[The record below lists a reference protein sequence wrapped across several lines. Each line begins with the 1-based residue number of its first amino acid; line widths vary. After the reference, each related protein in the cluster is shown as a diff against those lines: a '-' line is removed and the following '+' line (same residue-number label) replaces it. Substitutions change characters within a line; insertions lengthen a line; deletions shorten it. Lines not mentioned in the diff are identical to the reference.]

1 MTSKPFSS
9 RFQRI
14 LAALALAL
22 SATTTLLPSA
32 SAAGIGFRGVPQ
44 ADGVVGW
51 NRSTAGGPEAQRTG
65 HELTWLRGVFP
76 VAVFADHHLAWP
88 GFDRITAGSTAS
100 LRTTGAID
108 GFPVVSGWLAQRPA
122 GSLRRLSIRL
132 DRMDLGADRQGTDWT
147 YDPTN
152 HVELRRYR
160 RGSLSLLWGEETI
173 ATAANVPLDLT
184 INYGNLAD
192 VVDDTASASISPFR
206 FVRTGGALSPEAAGM
221 VDAFLRDCAN
231 SPLRLSVG
239 QVIRRDPFARNG
251 RSGFR
256 YELADVVLEK
266 LAPDLFVDVVGSPA
280 TEGSPVSW
288 TLRLSR
294 ASAFPVSVRVE
305 TRNGSATVRTDYQPL
320 AQLVQFAPG
329 QRQVTLS
336 TTTAEDALD
345 EADETVLLNLSSP
358 VDVALRTNDAPAT
371 ILDNDGPQVRI
382 DNTTVV
388 EGGSWPARTQGNT
401 PVLSRVWLSAPS
413 PQDIRVTVATR
424 NGTAVAPLNWGSQD
438 FIPATN
444 VVVIPAGQVQAFA
457 TNQVFGD
464 WEDER
469 DEQFGLFLT
478 NVVNATIGGDGTAR
492 VVITDDDGPG
502 IYLVGGGAWEGPGGY
517 GIQTVS
523 NIVFCASL
531 THPSVQDV
539 EFAFGVVGG
548 TARLGSDYLRPTTG
562 NALPDRAGQPTRYL
576 YRIPAG
582 QTQVFI
588 GIPVVDDAEAE
599 PVETVRGE
607 ISQVVNAFLFVPSE
621 VPGPNPNP
629 QYVAA
634 HAVTIAITDQDSYR
648 VAVGNVTVRET
659 GGTQRIQVPVSI
671 PQTNAFPMWIQFRSV
686 AGTALEDGF
695 DGNRQVARDF
705 TPVLGSLTL
714 QPGQTNGVIEV
725 AVHGDDQAQG
735 DRAFRMEITRAD
747 FGVAGQSGLVTILD
761 DEAPA
766 PEARRADRQTARSL
780 GWARTGD
787 GSLELQVPVGKS
799 GGRIEFSPD
808 LKAWTPWVPA
818 DPYRPIRV
826 ELGTAPS
833 AGFFRV
839 VQD

>member
-9 RFQRI
+9 RFQGI
-14 LAALALAL
+14 LATLALAL

-32 SAAGIGFRGVPQ
+32 SAAGIGFHGVPQ
-44 ADGVVGW
+44 AEGVVGW

-88 GFDRITAGSTAS
+88 GFGRITAGSTAS
-100 LRTTGAID
+100 LRTTGAIA
-108 GFPVVSGWLAQRPA
+108 GFPVVSGWLDQRPA

-192 VVDDTASASISPFR
+192 AVDDAASASISPFR
-206 FVRTGGALSPEAAGM
+206 FVRTGGALSPEAAGV

-231 SPLRLSVG
+231 SPLRLAVG

-401 PVLSRVWLSAPS
+401 PVVSRVWLSAPS

-469 DEQFGLFLT
+469 DEQFTVALS
-478 NVVNATIGGDGTAR
+478 NPVNATLGGVATAN
-492 VVITDDDGPG
+492 VTIADDDGPMMYLRTVDAWEGVGPEPLRTTNLSFG
-502 IYLVGGGAWEGPGGY
+502 IYLM
-517 GIQTVS
+517 S
-523 NIVFCASL
+523 
-531 THPSVQDV
+531 PSVQDV
-539 EFAFGVVGG
+539 EFTFEFAGG
-548 TARLGSDYLRPTTG
+548 SATVNADCGRPDVG
-562 NALPDRAGQPTRYL
+562 NALPQQPGRPTRY
-576 YRIPAG
+576 RMSIPAG
-582 QTQVFI
+582 QTQLNVSVPVF
-588 GIPVVDDAEAE
+588 DDALLEGD
-599 PVETVRGE
+599 ETLHVLVSEVR
-607 ISQVVNAFLFVPSE
+607 NAFLVDDSAAI
-621 VPGPNPNP
+621 PGPNPNLP
-629 QYVAA
+629 VVAA
-634 HAVTIAITDQDSYR
+634 HRVFATI
-648 VAVGNVTVRET
+648 
-659 GGTQRIQVPVSI
+659 
-671 PQTNAFPMWIQFRSV
+671 
-686 AGTALEDGF
+686 F
-695 DGNRQVARDF
+695 DLD
-705 TPVLGSLTL
+705 
-714 QPGQTNGVIEV
+714 
-725 AVHGDDQAQG
+725 
-735 DRAFRMEITRAD
+735 
-747 FGVAGQSGLVTILD
+747 GVAAQARNRRNDDATRSTGIGLRAAAGGGFELIL
-761 DEAPA
+761 P
-766 PEARRADRQTARSL
+766 
-780 GWARTGD
+780 G
-787 GSLELQVPVGKS
+787 GKS
-799 GGRIEFSPD
+799 DVRIETSADLRNWSP
-808 LKAWTPWVPA
+808 WTPSDPA
-818 DPYRPIRV
+818 QPLHVDF
-826 ELGTAPS
+826 E
-833 AGFFRV
+833 AGSPARFFRV